1 MLKTQKV
8 MNLFQNNKQP
18 IRDINSKTFVF
29 AALLLAIFAPNGF
42 NFLPLMLGAAVEQFQ
57 LTTAQIESLTTWE
70 LVATSAAS
78 VIFSLFLIRR
88 VNWRHIGMA
97 AALLM
102 VVMNIICMTATN
114 FEELLTYRIINGIGQ
129 GIGYSLAIVGLSVS
143 AQPGKYFG
151 WWIAAV
157 NMWLSIWF
165 FAFPKIMDSYGLQ
178 ALFLFYA
185 ITAFLAIIVFWWYPD
200 NGRLERDSALQ
211 AQNAGQ
217 KYTFR
222 QFLLP
227 SLLVATAIFIY
238 HFSVGIVYP
247 YLEIIG
253 TNAQIDGGTIG
264 LIISIGSILAISTGF
279 IAAWLDGRS
288 NDRWVLGVVGLLQ
301 AIAIYTLATVTD
313 LNGYIFG
320 AVLYLLGFNLYTAK
334 VLTVMAKT
342 DRSGYLASFG
352 PELQAMGIALGPVL
366 AQGLTVSGDYG
377 GQVMIGMW
385 AVIIGTFLILVRVKS
400 ETSAD

>member
-8 MNLFQNNKQP
+8 MSLFQNNKQP
-18 IRDINSKTFVF
+18 IRDINSETFVF

-42 NFLPLMLGAAVEQFQ
+42 NFLPLMLGAAAEQFQ

-88 VNWRHIGMA
+88 VNWRHIGTA

-102 VVMNIICMTATN
+102 VVMNMICMTATN
-114 FEELLTYRIINGIGQ
+114 FEELLTYRILNGIGQ

-157 NMWLSIWF
+157 NIWLSIWF
-165 FAFPKIMDSYGLQ
+165 YGLPKLMGVYGLQ

-185 ITAFLAIIVFWWYPD
+185 ITAFLAILVFWWYPD
-200 NGRLERDSALQ
+200 NGRLERDSQLQ
-211 AQNAGQ
+211 VQNAGQ
-217 KYTFR
+217 QYTFR
-222 QFLLP
+222 QFLIP
-227 SLLVATAIFIY
+227 SLLVAAAIFIY

-253 TNAQIDGGTIG
+253 TNAQIEGETIG
-264 LIISIGSILAISTGF
+264 LIISVGSILAISTGF

-301 AIAIYTLATVTD
+301 VIAIYTLATVTD

-385 AVIIGTFLILVRVKS
+385 AVVVGTGLVLVRVS
-400 ETSAD
+400 

>member
-1 MLKTQKV
+1 MVT
-8 MNLFQNNKQP
+8 
-18 IRDINSKTFVF
+18 RDINSTSFVF

-42 NFLPLMLGAAVEQFQ
+42 NFLPLMLGAAAEKFQ
-57 LTTAQIESLTTWE
+57 LTTGQIEMLTTWE

-78 VIFSLFLIRR
+78 VVFSLFLIRR
-88 VNWRHIGMA
+88 VNWRYIGMA

-102 VVMNIICMTATN
+102 VVMNLMCMTATN
-114 FEELLTYRIINGIGQ
+114 FQELLNYRILNGIGQ

-143 AQPGKYFG
+143 ARPGKYFG

-157 NMWLSIWF
+157 NLWLSIWF
-165 FAFPKIMDSYGLQ
+165 FSLPKLMGLYGLE

-200 NGRLERDSALQ
+200 NGRLERDAQTQ
-211 AQNAGQ
+211 AQNQGQ
-217 KYTFR
+217 QHSFQ
-222 QFLLP
+222 QFLIP
-227 SLLVATAIFIY
+227 SLLVGAAILVY

-253 TNAQIDGGTIG
+253 TNAQIEGETVG

-288 NDRWVLGVVGLLQ
+288 NDRWVLLVVGILQ
-301 AIAIYTLATVTD
+301 AISIYVLANAVG
-313 LNGYIFG
+313 LNGYVFG
-320 AVLYLLGFNLYTAK
+320 AILYLLGFNLYTAK
-334 VLTVMAKT
+334 LLTIMAKT

-352 PELQAMGIALGPVL
+352 PELQSMGIALGPVL
-366 AQGLTVSGDYG
+366 AQWLTVSGDYG
-377 GQVMIGMW
+377 GQLMIGMW
-385 AVIIGTFLILVRVKS
+385 AVIIGTGLISIRFAEFITLSKS
-400 ETSAD
+400 L

>member
-1 MLKTQKV
+1 MI
-8 MNLFQNNKQP
+8 LFQNDKQP
-18 IRDINSKTFVF
+18 IRDIDSEIFVF
-29 AALLLAIFAPNGF
+29 AALLLAIFTPNGF
-42 NFLPLMLGAAVEQFQ
+42 NFLPLMLGAAAEKFA
-57 LTTAQIESLTTWE
+57 LTSEQIESLTTWE
-70 LVATSAAS
+70 LVATSSAS

-97 AALLM
+97 AAFLM
-102 VVMNIICMTATN
+102 VTMNVICMTAGS
-114 FEELLTYRIINGIGQ
+114 FEELLTYRIMNGIGQ

-143 AQPGKYFG
+143 ARPGKYFG

-157 NMWLSIWF
+157 NLWLSIWF
-165 FAFPKIMDSYGLQ
+165 FILPQILNSLGLS

-200 NGRLERDSALQ
+200 NGRLERDSQ
-211 AQNAGQ
+211 IQTQNAGL
-217 KYTFR
+217 KHTFR

-227 SLLVATAIFIY
+227 SLLVAAAIFIY

-253 TNAQIDGGTIG
+253 TNAQIDGERVGV
-264 LIISIGSILAISTGF
+264 IISVGSVLAISTGF

-288 NDRWVLGVVGLLQ
+288 NDRWVLGGVGLLQ

-313 LNGYIFG
+313 LNSFIFG

-352 PELQAMGIALGPVL
+352 PELQSMGIALGPVL

-377 GQVMIGMW
+377 GQIMVGMW
-385 AVIIGTFLILVRVKS
+385 AVVLGTGLVLVNNKKK
-400 ETSAD
+400 